1 MSIWQVKKYYPHN
14 NKIIEAK
21 FSYWPHG
28 KAFEN
33 QKETIDVHKQV
44 HVLKSVEFS
53 NKESL

>member
-1 MSIWQVKKYYPHN
+1 MSIWQVKKYPHN

-44 HVLKSVEFS
+44 QVLKSVEFS

>member
-1 MSIWQVKKYYPHN
+1 MSIWQVKKYPHN

-21 FSYWPHG
+21 FPYWPQV

-44 HVLKSVEFS
+44 QVLKSVEFS